1 MNSRELGLN
10 AQRVSRRDALEPT
23 IPARPQAKAILGLA
37 NEKALNRQQ
46 TATRKR
52 FYSEAA
58 LSPQED
64 IL

>member
-1 MNSRELGLN
+1 VNSRELGLS
-10 AQRVSRRDALEPT
+10 AQLVSRRDALGPK
-23 IPARPQAKAILGLA
+23 IPALTKAKAILGLA
-37 NEKALNRQQ
+37 NEKALYRQQ